1 MSDKV
6 AELRLAT
13 GISFALAAGLAWG
26 LVFVT
31 PVLLPDYSPAM
42 LTFGR
47 YLAFGMVALPLAWRD
62 RGALSRLSKAD
73 WIEALKLAA
82 VGNVLYYLALYPWSS
97 RCVPTRRGT
106 MWLGGAWPCPCC

>member
-13 GISFALAAGLAWG
+13 GIAFALAAGLAWG

-47 YLAFGMVALPLAWRD
+47 
-62 RGALSRLSKAD
+62 
-73 WIEALKLAA
+73 
-82 VGNVLYYLALYPWSS
+82 
-97 RCVPTRRGT
+97 
-106 MWLGGAWPCPCC
+106 